1 MSEAIKPKAEGGIMN
16 KTINPNL
23 TIKPDLVL
31 NMKREWLA
39 KVWNGEK
46 TVEYRERKPYWDRR
60 IGGWVGQRGKF
71 VLMVL
76 GYRRDTPAV
85 IIRVDKV
92 DIGTCPYKGWNG
104 EYYRLHFAVVGC
116 YMKYGDL
123 FAPMDGSVRMEERSN
138 KR

>member
-1 MSEAIKPKAEGGIMN
+1 MSEA
-16 KTINPNL
+16 
-23 TIKPDLVL
+23 IKPDLVL

-71 VLMVL
+71 VLMVW

-85 IIRVDKV
+85 LLQVDKV
-92 DIGTCPYKGWNG
+92 DIGKCPYKGWDG
-104 EYYRLHFAVVGC
+104 EYYRLHFAVVGY
-116 YMKYGDL
+116 YMKMGDT
-123 FAPMDGSVRMEERSN
+123 FAPMDGWVRMKERSN